1 MAGQA
6 STGRGR
12 LWLRRSGWLI
22 AIWTASVLALG
33 IAALLFR
40 VMMSFAGLTP

>member
-1 MAGQA
+1 MASQT
-6 STGRGR
+6 SIGRGR
-12 LWLRRSGWLI
+12 LWLRRSAWLI

-40 VMMSFAGLTP
+40 LVMSSAGLTP